1 MSDRTRPELDVVLV
15 GATGF
20 VGRLTARHLAEHA
33 PSELRIG
40 LAGRSAE
47 RLEQARSALPPSA
60 QTWPMITIDVLDDAA
75 VADLAGRTRVVASTV
90 GPYLRYGLPL
100 VRACAAAGT
109 HYADL
114 TGETVFVRR
123 SIDAAH
129 EIARASGARIV
140 HSCGFDSI
148 PSDLG
153 VGLTAERAA
162 LEDAGELTSA
172 VLHVQRL
179 RAGISGGT
187 IDSLR
192 QQVIEAE
199 HDPDVRRLTASR
211 WALVDEQPGSGHRP
225 PSAQPGS
232 GSRPSGPPRRRPPID
247 RDDHSGS
254 WQAPFVMGA
263 YNRQIV
269 YRSNFLGDW
278 SYGRELGYRE
288 VVETGRGLRGAVAA
302 SALVVGMAA
311 LMGGMTFA
319 PARFLLDRLLPK
331 PGEGPDERR
340 RHNGSFR
347 IAVDAE
353 TARGARFR
361 TTVGADLD
369 PGYDGTAVM
378 LGQSAL
384 SLAAG
389 SDVGPAGVVTPMV
402 ALGSCLP
409 ERLRDHGFTITTEPL
424 PA

>member
-1 MSDRTRPELDVVLV
+1 MSDRTRRELDVVLV

-47 RLEQARSALPPSA
+47 RLEQARSALPSSA

-114 TGETVFVRR
+114 TGETVFVRH

-162 LEDAGELTSA
+162 LQGAGELTSA

-199 HDPDVRRLTASR
+199 HDPGVRRLTASR
-211 WALVDEQPGSGHRP
+211 WALVDGQPGGGHNCSP
-225 PSAQPGS
+225 TPH
-232 GSRPSGPPRRRPPID
+232 RRPID
-247 RDDHSGS
+247 RDDRSGS

-288 VVETGRGLRGAVAA
+288 VVDTGRGLRGAVAA
-302 SALVVGMAA
+302 SALVVGMGA

-319 PARFLLDRLLPK
+319 PTRFLLDRVLPK
-331 PGEGPDERR
+331 PGEGPDEGR
-340 RHNGSFR
+340 RHNGAFR
-347 IAVDAE
+347 VAVDAE
-353 TARGARFR
+353 TTSGARFR

-384 SLAAG
+384 SLVAG
-389 SDVGPAGVVTPMV
+389 SELGPAGVVTPMV

-409 ERLRDHGFTITTEPL
+409 ERLRDHGFTITTERL

>member
-1 MSDRTRPELDVVLV
+1 MTDRTGRELDVVLV

-20 VGRLTARHLAEHA
+20 VGRLTARQLAEHS
-33 PSELRIG
+33 PSGLRIG

-47 RLEQARSALPPSA
+47 RLEETRSALPPSA
-60 QTWPMITIDVLDDAA
+60 RSWPMITVDVLDEGDAA
-75 VADLAGRTRVVASTV
+75 ALASRTKVVASTV

-100 VRACAAAGT
+100 VRACAASGT

-162 LEDAGELTSA
+162 QENAGELTST

-199 HDPDVRRLTASR
+199 HDPAVRRLTASR
-211 WALVDEQPGSGHRP
+211 WALVDEPSGGRDGSSGPPHGHRP
-225 PSAQPGS
+225 
-232 GSRPSGPPRRRPPID
+232 IE
-247 RDDHSGS
+247 RDDRTGS

-269 YRSNFLGDW
+269 YRSNFLLDW
-278 SYGRELGYRE
+278 SYGRDFGYRE
-288 VVETGRGLRGAVAA
+288 VVDTGRGPRGAVGAG
-302 SALVVGMAA
+302 ALAVGTGA
-311 LMGGMTFA
+311 LMAGMTFA
-319 PARFLLDRLLPK
+319 PTRSLLDRILPK

-340 RHNGSFR
+340 RRHGAFR

-353 TARGARFR
+353 TTSGVRFR

-378 LGQSAL
+378 LAESAL
-384 SLAAG
+384 TLAAG
-389 SDVGPAGVVTPMV
+389 SDLGPAGVVTPMA
-402 ALGSCLP
+402 ALGSRLP
-409 ERLRDHGFTITTEPL
+409 ERLRDQGFMVTTERL